1 MRSLDADDS
10 AATAPNRNFAFA
22 AALIEELQRAG
33 VRHACVCPGSR
44 SAPLAVAIA
53 RASGL
58 RAWTHLDE
66 RAAGF
71 FALGLAKAERCPVA
85 LVCTSG
91 TAAANFLPAVVEAHY
106 ARVPLL
112 VLTADRPHE
121 LRDFGAPQT
130 IDQVGLYGSHVQWF
144 ADAAIP
150 EPGEASLRYARALA
164 CRAVAEASCVTPGP
178 VHLNL
183 PFREPL
189 DPRVVAGD
197 AVPLES
203 ALAARGRSPRPY
215 TRVQPAN
222 AVPSAEEVSELADVA
237 RTHARG
243 VIACGPL
250 DLDAGAVDALVQ
262 LGVATG
268 WPILAEPTAQL
279 RSGAHTTRGT
289 LLAHADLLLRDAA
302 FAAAQAP
309 DVVLRVGPMPTSRAF
324 RQWIERHPPEHL
336 VVVDPGS
343 KWEDPSHQ
351 ASWLLRA
358 DPELL
363 AEHVARQL
371 GSSLAARSEAG
382 WIGAWRTAERIAQRV
397 LADELS
403 TATGLG
409 VAALVQALATALPD
423 GALLYVASSMAVR
436 DVDLHWPLGPRRL
449 RVLCNRGA
457 NGIDG
462 LVSSALG
469 AAAAHPGPCVLLTG
483 DLAFL
488 HDVGGLLAAH
498 RHRLGLTIVVVNDDG
513 GGIFSL
519 LPIAAFGEAAGFEA
533 FFRTPHGLDLASV
546 ARGFGAHATRVA
558 TIDALH
564 AALSES
570 LGSPQLHVI
579 EVPLDRALDVAA
591 RRRLEAAVRRA
602 VARAEQAA

>member
-1 MRSLDADDS
+1 MRSLDARNP
-10 AATAPNRNFAFA
+10 AAAAPNRNFAFA
-22 AALIEELQRAG
+22 AALFEELQRAG

-44 SAPLAVAIA
+44 SSPLAVAIA
-53 RASGL
+53 RSSGL
-58 RAWTHLDE
+58 RAWTHVDE
-66 RAAGF
+66 RAAAF
-71 FALGLAKAERCPVA
+71 FALGLAKTERCPVA

-121 LRDFGAPQT
+121 VRDFGAPQT
-130 IDQVGLYGSHVQWF
+130 IDQVRLYGSHVRWF
-144 ADAAIP
+144 AEAAIP

-164 CRAVAEASCVTPGP
+164 CRAVAEASGVTPGP

-189 DPRVVAGD
+189 DPRIVTGD

-203 ALAARGRSPRPY
+203 ALAARGRPPRPY
-215 TRVQPAN
+215 TRAQPAN
-222 AVPSAEEVSELADVA
+222 ALPSADEVNELAELA
-237 RTHARG
+237 RSHARG

-250 DLDAGAVDALVQ
+250 DLDAGAVDAVVQ

-279 RSGAHTTRGT
+279 RSGAHVTHGA
-289 LLAHADLLLRDAA
+289 LLAHADLLLRNAA
-302 FAAAQAP
+302 FASAQAP
-309 DVVLRVGPMPTSRAF
+309 DVVLRIGPMPTSKAF
-324 RQWIERHPPEHL
+324 RQWIERHPPEQL

-343 KWEDPSHQ
+343 RWEDPSHQ
-351 ASWLLRA
+351 VNWMLRA
-358 DPELL
+358 DPALL
-363 AEHVARQL
+363 AERVARQL
-371 GSSLAARSEAG
+371 GSSLAARREAR
-382 WIGAWRTAERIAQRV
+382 WIGAWLTAEKAAQRV
-397 LADELS
+397 LAHEIS

-409 VAALVQALATALPD
+409 VPALVQALAAALPD
-423 GALLYVASSMAVR
+423 DALLYVASSMAVR
-436 DVDLHWPLGPRRL
+436 DVDLYWPLGPRRL

-462 LVSSALG
+462 VVSSALG
-469 AAAAHPGPCVLLTG
+469 AAAAHPGPCALLTG

-488 HDVGGLLAAH
+488 HDAGGLLAAH

-519 LPIAAFGEAAGFEA
+519 LPIAEFGEAAGFET
-533 FFRTPHGLDLASV
+533 FFRTPHGLDLATV
-546 ARGFGAHATRVA
+546 AQGFGAHATRAA
-558 TIDALH
+558 TIDALR
-564 AALSES
+564 AALTQS
-570 LGSPQLHVI
+570 LGSPHLHVI
-579 EVPLDRALDVAA
+579 EVPLDRALDVAT
-591 RRRLEAAVRRA
+591 RRRLEAAVSRA